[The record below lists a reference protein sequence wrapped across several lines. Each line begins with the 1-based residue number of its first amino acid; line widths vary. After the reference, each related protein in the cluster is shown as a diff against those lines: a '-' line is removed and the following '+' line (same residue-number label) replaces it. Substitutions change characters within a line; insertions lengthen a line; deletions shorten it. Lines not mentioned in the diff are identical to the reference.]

1 MIYLVYIPGRCCCL
15 RPADSAHSHCA
26 PPTRPRWGSS
36 SAELRSTSG
45 VCQRRSFLA
54 SMCRYYI
61 FFTYELRVL
70 LAQPIGVPPLHN
82 DGGNQRLLLKV
93 NLDNK

>member
-45 VCQRRSFLA
+45 VCPYFSYIISSLPMNSAYSWPSPLA
-54 SMCRYYI
+54 YLPCTMTAVTSVSSSKS
-61 FFTYELRVL
+61 T
-70 LAQPIGVPPLHN
+70 
-82 DGGNQRLLLKV
+82 
-93 NLDNK
+93 

>member
-36 SAELRSTSG
+36 SAELRSKSG
-45 VCQRRSFLA
+45 VRQRRSLSQCVDIISSLPMNSAYSWPSPLA
-54 SMCRYYI
+54 YLPCTM
-61 FFTYELRVL
+61 TAVTRVSSS
-70 LAQPIGVPPLHN
+70 
-82 DGGNQRLLLKV
+82 KST
-93 NLDNK
+93 

>member
-36 SAELRSTSG
+36 SAELRSKVESVRGDPSLSQCVDIISSLPMNSAYSWPSPLAYLPCTMTAVTS
-45 VCQRRSFLA
+45 VS
-54 SMCRYYI
+54 SSKS
-61 FFTYELRVL
+61 T
-70 LAQPIGVPPLHN
+70 
-82 DGGNQRLLLKV
+82 
-93 NLDNK
+93 